1 MSAPDTECPL
11 IGTWKLVGWEIVDPD
26 DPTIAPPPWEHKQ
39 GQIMYSADGYM
50 AVQMSNAERAPFAD
64 DNYGATDAERIQ
76 AYNDFI
82 AYCGR
87 YRWEGDRVIHIVE
100 QSEYPNIIGTEQ
112 VRLMTLDGDRLILN
126 NVNRSI
132 PLTWQRVRS
141 PES

>member
-1 MSAPDTECPL
+1 
-11 IGTWKLVGWEIVDPD
+11 
-26 DPTIAPPPWEHKQ
+26 
-39 GQIMYSADGYM
+39 
-50 AVQMSNAERAPFAD
+50 MSNAERAPFAD

>member
-1 MSAPDTECPL
+1 M
-11 IGTWKLVGWEIVDPD
+11 
-26 DPTIAPPPWEHKQ
+26 
-39 GQIMYSADGYM
+39 ADG
-50 AVQMSNAERAPFAD
+50 ADWLARFDERA
-64 DNYGATDAERIQ
+64 G
-76 AYNDFI
+76 
-82 AYCGR
+82 
-87 YRWEGDRVIHIVE
+87 EGDRVIHIVE